1 MWLILKCLI
10 TFKLMNKEEEVLLII
25 NNHRRDLEKSK
36 HTNFVWFCEPIP
48 DDEYTAKLMICLK
61 EAKDKA

>member
-1 MWLILKCLI
+1 
-10 TFKLMNKEEEVLLII
+10 MNKEEEVLLII